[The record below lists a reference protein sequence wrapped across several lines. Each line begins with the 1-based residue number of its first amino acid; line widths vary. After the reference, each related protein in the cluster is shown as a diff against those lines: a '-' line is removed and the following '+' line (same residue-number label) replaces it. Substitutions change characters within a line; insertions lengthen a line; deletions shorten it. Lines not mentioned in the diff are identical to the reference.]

1 MEPRGGARWGGAP
14 VSMTTS
20 RAAEV
25 GGRVLQPGDPR
36 GPAYRVAAL
45 QIAVLVAKG
54 RDVDLHGRGGAA
66 PLTAPPHRVGRPAS
80 RSPPGARAARGARP
94 GPGSAARG
102 RRARAMWGS
111 AGPRCGACRAVRIS
125 WARRGGACGPES
137 ASAGVRGH
145 AGRHPGRSS
154 PAGSGGLRG
163 ATRDW
168 EAAEEGKRRRFEML
182 PSLLGFSF

>member
-1 MEPRGGARWGGAP
+1 MLIFFFLFFFPFFLYFYIFLVTRSPPERILQNLQAIKNLHTASQSARRGQPARLLKLPRPRAAEGEGMEPRGGARGGGAP

-25 GGRVLQPGDPR
+25 WGVLQPGDPR

-66 PLTAPPHRVGRPAS
+66 PLTAPPHRVDRPAS

-94 GPGSAARG
+94 GP
-102 RRARAMWGS
+102 
-111 AGPRCGACRAVRIS
+111 
-125 WARRGGACGPES
+125 
-137 ASAGVRGH
+137 
-145 AGRHPGRSS
+145 
-154 PAGSGGLRG
+154 
-163 ATRDW
+163 
-168 EAAEEGKRRRFEML
+168 
-182 PSLLGFSF
+182 